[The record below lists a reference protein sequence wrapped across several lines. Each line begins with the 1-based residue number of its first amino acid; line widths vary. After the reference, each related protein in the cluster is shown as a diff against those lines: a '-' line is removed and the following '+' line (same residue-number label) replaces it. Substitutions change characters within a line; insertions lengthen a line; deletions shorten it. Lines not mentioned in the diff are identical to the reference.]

1 MGKEAASSAVRRV
14 PICADATSDILTPC
28 VSTLRW
34 ARHDDRALRMSKSAK
49 VISQVITTA
58 AALTSAERIA
68 NDLEKD
74 VVVEL
79 VATLITGHRPEQ
91 SRDGQGRRN
100 LQGPPGRQET
110 IFRNIGDVGFNIV
123 FAGRRPAGND
133 AFRCVD
139 VIFCNIG
146 PNDEHGGTYAVFER
160 VELFKVGVMAG
171 G

>member
-1 MGKEAASSAVRRV
+1 MR
-14 PICADATSDILTPC
+14 
-28 VSTLRW
+28 
-34 ARHDDRALRMSKSAK
+34 KSVK
-49 VISQVITTA
+49 VISQAITTA

-68 NDLEKD
+68 NDPVKD

-79 VATLITGHRPEQ
+79 VATFITCHRPEQ

-110 IFRNIGDVGFNIV
+110 IFRNIGDVGFDIV
-123 FAGRRPAGND
+123 FAGRRPTGYD
-133 AFRCVD
+133 AFRRVD
-139 VIFCNIG
+139 VIFYYISAD
-146 PNDEHGGTYAVFER
+146 DESGGTDAVFEG